1 MAESKGNAKMPIL
14 LYRGEHFDSNFFY
27 SSGVDLDHSFFLSN
41 PRVLFV
47 PKLNFTLAR
56 RLFSGRVIAYS
67 NVSEVLGKFIRKK
80 QIRMLGTDFRSLPV
94 SAYKKLSKL
103 ARLKDYSEQ
112 FLLVRAKKRKNE
124 ISKIRKAVQFSKKIF
139 SELES
144 RIHHMKTESDVRSFL
159 LTRTL
164 ELGLEPAF
172 EPITASGSNSRF
184 PHYQSGN
191 NAKLHD
197 MVLVDYGVRYEH
209 YCSDL
214 TRCFFLKHGTK
225 AEKTYLVMQEM
236 FADIID
242 NFPDFVSGKGL
253 AVFTEKLY
261 AKHSLPLPPHSI
273 GHGIGLDVHEY
284 PRLSKRYKDLL
295 VGTTMAIE
303 PSAYFNSF
311 EKRSLRKPCTS
322 VLGGAFFKS
331 FDALRVKI

>member
-1 MAESKGNAKMPIL
+1 MAGNKCKVCSTLL

-27 SSGVDLDHSFFLSN
+27 SSGVDIDHSFFLSN

-67 NVSEVLGKFIRKK
+67 DISEVLEKFVKKK
-80 QIRMLGTDFRSLPV
+80 QIRTDFRSLPV

-103 ARLKDYSEQ
+103 ANLKDVSEE
-112 FLLVRAKKRKNE
+112 LLCTRARKRADE

-144 RIHHMKTESDVRSFL
+144 RIHYMKTEGDVRAFL

-191 NAKLHD
+191 NARLRD

-214 TRCFFLKHGTK
+214 TRCFFLKRGTK
-225 AEKTYLVMQEM
+225 AEKTYENLREM
-236 FADIID
+236 SADIMD
-242 NFPDFVSGKGL
+242 ELSNLTYGKDL
-253 AVFTEKLY
+253 AEFSEKLY
-261 AKHSLPLPPHSI
+261 KKYGLPLPPHSI
-273 GHGIGLDVHEY
+273 GHGLGLDVHEF
-284 PRLSKRYKDLL
+284 PRLSKKYKDQLK
-295 VGTTMAIE
+295 GAAMAIE
-303 PSAYFNSF
+303 PSAYFKDYGVRYEETIHLAS
-311 EKRSLRKPCTS
+311 KKAR
-322 VLGGAFFKS
+322 VL
-331 FDALRVKI
+331 